1 MRVII
6 CGAGEVG
13 FHVGKML
20 SHEDHDIILID
31 KVEARLQYAESHID
45 VAVLK
50 GNSVSIQTLE
60 AAGIRRADLLI
71 AATSNE
77 EVNITTS
84 IIGKHLGAKRTIARM
99 SHTEFQ
105 NATEKLDMKTLGID
119 SMVFPEVLAAQEIQ
133 RLVEL
138 PTLTDVFDFE
148 NGMLTLTGMV
158 LEEDAPLIGI
168 NLIEAVKSFPR
179 VAFTAVAIQRNGR
192 TIIPKGNTVFQKS
205 DHAYFISKHDC
216 LQALQDMA
224 GKKKLDIKNIMV
236 LGGSQIG
243 REFAHK
249 ASNKYKLKLV
259 DINKAKCF
267 ELADELINTLVI
279 CGDGRNVEFLEEEGI
294 SEMDAFIAVTGKSET
309 NIISCLVA
317 KNHGVKRTIALVENM
332 EYISLSQNIGID
344 TLINKKM
351 ITINNIFRH
360 VREGEV
366 EALTSLHGVESEIL
380 EFIVNDACK
389 IADIPIKKLPFPKNA
404 IIAGVIRGEDSFIAR
419 GDTTIK
425 SGDRVVVFTLPQDVH
440 RVEKFF
446 K

>member
-1 MRVII
+1 MRIII

-31 KVEARLQYAESHID
+31 KVDDRLQYVESHID
-45 VAVLK
+45 AAVLK

-60 AAGIRRADLLI
+60 DAGIRKADLLI

-77 EVNITTS
+77 EVNITTA

-105 NATEKLDMKTLGID
+105 KATDKLDMKSLGID

-138 PTLTDVFDFE
+138 PSLTDVFDFE
-148 NGMLTLTGMV
+148 DGKLTLTGMV
-158 LEEDAPLIGI
+158 LEKHAPLIGM
-168 NLIEAVKSFPR
+168 NLIEAVQNFPN

-192 TIIPKGNTVFQKS
+192 TIIPKGDTVFQNS
-205 DHAYFISKHDC
+205 DHAYFISRHDC
-216 LQALQDMA
+216 LQALQKMA
-224 GKKKLDIKNIMV
+224 GKQKLDIKNIMV

-243 REFAHK
+243 REFARN
-249 ASNKYKLKLV
+249 AESGYKLKLV
-259 DINKAKCF
+259 DINKNKCF
-267 ELADELINTLVI
+267 ELADELMNTLVI
-279 CGDGRNVEFLEEEGI
+279 CGDGRNVEFLQEEGI
-294 SEMDAFIAVTGKSET
+294 SEMDAFIAVTGNSET

-380 EFIVNDACK
+380 EFIVNTACK

-419 GDTTIK
+419 GDTTIQA
-425 SGDRVVVFTLPQDVH
+425 GDRVVVFTLPQAVH
-440 RVEKFF
+440 KVEKFF